1 MLLDR
6 NSYLEI
12 EKALNNAFI
21 DSNDKDIKP
30 IFSPAFLYNSKE
42 NKTKVITT
50 LLKDLSECDEFL
62 IALAFI
68 KKSGLQLFKETFEE
82 LKNRGIK

>member
-1 MLLDR
+1 M
-6 NSYLEI
+6 NSDAYLEI
-12 EKALNNAFI
+12 ENALNSAFI
-21 DSNDKDIKP
+21 ENNNKDIKP
-30 IFSPAFLYNSKE
+30 FFSPAFLYNSKE

-50 LLKDLSECDEFL
+50 LLKDLNECDEFL

>member
-1 MLLDR
+1 M
-6 NSYLEI
+6 NSDAYLEI
-12 EKALNNAFI
+12 EKALNSAFI
-21 DSNDKDIKP
+21 ENNNKDIKP
-30 IFSPAFLYNSKE
+30 VFSPAFLYNSKE

-50 LLKDLSECDEFL
+50 LLKDLNECDEFL